1 MQNRAGRTV
10 PNILE
15 ATLEIQHLATFKDKI
30 WNLQHSMIAIRPT
43 ASLPTFRLDL
53 KFKNQVKSGIPK
65 LLNYPYPKIKFI
77 NFQYYLSTVKSTAI
91 KSVPKLDSNERPS
104 LKVSTFCVNLRM
116 LHLIQLS
123 ISLNRMSD
131 LRWSFQRLD
140 LIQDILYQTAK
151 TCGDPICR

>member
-1 MQNRAGRTV
+1 
-10 PNILE
+10 
-15 ATLEIQHLATFKDKI
+15 
-30 WNLQHSMIAIRPT
+30 MIAIRPT

-116 LHLIQLS
+116 LHLVKLS
-123 ISLNRMSD
+123 MSLDRMLD
-131 LRWSFQRLD
+131 LR
-140 LIQDILYQTAK
+140 
-151 TCGDPICR
+151 

>member
-1 MQNRAGRTV
+1 
-10 PNILE
+10 
-15 ATLEIQHLATFKDKI
+15 
-30 WNLQHSMIAIRPT
+30 MIAIRPT

-104 LKVSTFCVNLRM
+104 LKVSTRM
-116 LHLIQLS
+116 LHLIKLS
-123 ISLNRMSD
+123 ISLDQMSD
-131 LRWSFQRLD
+131 LR
-140 LIQDILYQTAK
+140 
-151 TCGDPICR
+151 